1 MNIIEERLAANL
13 RFEIGSSSIIGTRKY
28 QQDLGYYYTD
38 STDVVSVVCDGMG
51 GMAGGERASKM
62 AIDVFARDLRQAK
75 PVQIPEFLQLTTE
88 RMDKAVIS
96 LKDGA
101 GRALNAGTTC
111 VAVYCRQNQM
121 YWLSVG
127 DSRIYLIRGNKIVP
141 LNRDHNYHLML
152 KEQLKSG
159 MITREFYEK
168 EDKTIQAE
176 ALISYIGI
184 GKKRIVD
191 VTKEPTELRHGD
203 MIVLCSDGI
212 YKSLNDSQVQALVMD
227 NDLDMN
233 IAADRLTAM
242 ALRYGGRGQDN
253 TTVILMKYQ
262 GN

>member
-1 MNIIEERLAANL
+1 MNIIEECLAENPYFA
-13 RFEIGSSSIIGTRKY
+13 IGSSSIIGTRKY
-28 QQDLGYYYTD
+28 QQDLGYFYTD
-38 STDVVSVVCDGMG
+38 SADAVSVVCDGMG

-62 AIDVFARDLRQAK
+62 AIDLFARDLRKEK
-75 PVQIPEFLQLTTE
+75 PVQIPQFLQRVAE
-88 RMDKAVIS
+88 RMDQAVLS

-111 VAVYCRQNQM
+111 VAVYCKQNQM

-152 KEQLKSG
+152 KEQLHSG
-159 MITREFYEK
+159 MITQEFYEK

-184 GKKRIVD
+184 GNKRIID
-191 VTKEPTELRHGD
+191 VTKEPTELQRGD
-203 MIVLCSDGI
+203 IIVLCSDGI
-212 YKSLNDSQVQALVMD
+212 CKSLNDSQVQAMVRD

-253 TTVILMKYQ
+253 TTAILMKYR